1 MNNKI
6 KEIKSIIDEV
16 FNKYKKS
23 IKKLRLELYPN
34 YKFPS
39 YPVWKLDDENK
50 IIKEIISNIIEKFP
64 ELKSKE
70 KNIYAGLKARFLL
83 TKQEWPAKD
92 YITLD
97 GAFDEPLSAIEE
109 FYNENV
115 YEKYLNLIIESKNKN
130 WKTQIINILDSELLK
145 SENLEFDK
153 DHSDENE
160 EIREITNTRIIIM
173 YENSDGESLVEIPFS
188 VIEKA
193 IKHPQGNWIELEV
206 KLKNKI
212 DTLTEWVKFLPLNK
226 AQEIIK
232 IWKFRK

>member
-6 KEIKSIIDEV
+6 QEIKSIIDEV

-23 IKKLRLELYPN
+23 IKNLRLPDYPN
-34 YKFPS
+34 YYKYPS

-70 KNIYAGLKARFLL
+70 SGIYAGLKARFLL
-83 TKQEWPAKD
+83 TKQQWPAKD
-92 YITLD
+92 YITLA
-97 GAFDEPLSAIEE
+97 GAFDKPLSAIED

-130 WKTQIINILDSELLK
+130 WKTEIINILDSELQK
-145 SENLEFDK
+145 FEEDS
-153 DHSDENE
+153 SDENE

-193 IKHPQGNWIELEV
+193 IKYPQGNRINLEV

-212 DTLTEWVKFLPLNK
+212 DTLTEWVKFLPINK

-232 IWKFRK
+232 IWKNRK